1 MIYQAFS
8 SISKTTSLSVLLKRL
23 DIDSDPVFRTPAQW
37 RIVSAALRCCKSG
50 KEMIAINRNS
60 GSAILFSGYTY
71 WRTRTTIKLSVQADI
86 DLESASDPLS
96 SEIWKLVTG
105 SN

>member
-8 SISKTTSLSVLLKRL
+8 SISKTTSLSVLLDLL
-23 DIDSDPVFRTPAQW
+23 DIDQDPIYRTPAQW

-50 KEMIAINRNS
+50 KEMIAINHNS

-71 WRTRTTIKLSVQADI
+71 WQTRMTIRSSVQAGI
-86 DLESASDPLS
+86 DLESFSDPLS